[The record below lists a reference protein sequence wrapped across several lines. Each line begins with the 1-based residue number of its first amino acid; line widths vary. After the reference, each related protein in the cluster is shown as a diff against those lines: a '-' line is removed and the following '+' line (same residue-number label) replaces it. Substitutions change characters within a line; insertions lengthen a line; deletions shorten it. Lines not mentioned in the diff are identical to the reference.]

1 LNVIKKLAGQTAIYG
16 VSSILARILNQFLTP
31 FYILVFVKASIIGQI
46 TLMYSY
52 VAFFMILLTFGL
64 ETAFFNF
71 STKSKEKSTVYST
84 SLTFLAVTSVLF
96 IILGSIFSQ
105 NLANIIGFSSR
116 PDFVVYFAF
125 VLSFDAFSSIPMAR
139 LRQEGKAKKFAL
151 INVASIGANIFF
163 SLFFLWYCKGN
174 YDEGNTNWLID
185 LIYHP
190 EIGIGYV
197 FLANLLASLTKLVLL
212 HKEIILVKW
221 QWNFK
226 LLKQMMI
233 YGLPLMVAGF
243 AGIINE
249 TFDKILLQKILTPKH
264 GIEYAQQQ
272 IGIYG
277 GVYKLSIIISLFIQA
292 YRYAAEPFFF
302 AKSKDKDAKSTYAYI
317 MSYFVIAVTL
327 IFLGVLLYLDI
338 FKWIFVPREEFWIG
352 LKVVP
357 ILLLANIC
365 LGIYYNQS
373 IWYKLSGQTK
383 FGAYFAIGGAILT
396 IILNVIFIPYF
407 GFVASAWATLA
418 TYAGMMFASY
428 FFGQKHYPIPYN
440 LKKIGFY
447 LALTFTVYGISV
459 GFKAIFPESNLIIL
473 SFNTFLFT
481 FYLWFIY
488 KLEGIDIKSLLKNK

>member
-1 LNVIKKLAGQTAIYG
+1 MSVIKKLAGQTAIYG
-16 VSSILARILNQFLTP
+16 VSSILARVLNQFLTP

-52 VAFFMILLTFGL
+52 VAFFMILLSFGL

-71 STKSKEKSTVYST
+71 SNKEKDKEKVYS
-84 SLTFLAVTSVLF
+84 SALTFIAVTSVLF
-96 IILGSIFSQ
+96 IVFGSIFSQ
-105 NLANIIGFSSR
+105 NLADLIGFSSR

-125 VLSFDAFSSIPMAR
+125 VLGFDAFSSIPMAR
-139 LRQEGKAKKFAL
+139 LRQEGKPKKFAL
-151 INVASIGANIFF
+151 INIANIGANIFF

-174 YDEGNTNWLID
+174 YDAGNSNWLID
-185 LIYHP
+185 LIYNP
-190 EIGIGYV
+190 ELGIAYV

-212 HKEIILVKW
+212 YKEIILIKW
-221 QWNFK
+221 QWNIV
-226 LLKQMMI
+226 LLKKMMI

-272 IGIYG
+272 VGIYG

-302 AKSKDKDAKSTYAYI
+302 AKAKDKDAQKTYS
-317 MSYFVIAVTL
+317 MVMNYFVIAVCVM
-327 IFLGVLLYLDI
+327 FLGVLLYLEI

-383 FGAYFAIGGAILT
+383 YGAYLAIGGALLT

-418 TYAGMMFASY
+418 VYASMMVASY
-428 FFGQKHYPIPYN
+428 FLGQKHYPIPYN
-440 LKKIGFY
+440 LRKIGFY
-447 LALTFTVYGISV
+447 LAFTLSVYGISLVFKYFFSENV
-459 GFKAIFPESNLIIL
+459 GTVLT
-473 SFNTFLFT
+473 FNTALMG

-488 KLEGIDIKSLLKNK
+488 KLEGINLKGFLKR